1 MKIRTKL
8 ITGFSMIILLLLI
21 IGALSY
27 TGINDINRSVNNIQT
42 QIKIVKDINDSLVN
56 TSDAQANTL
65 NLMVYDDPKYL
76 ELMNQKFSQ
85 ALEKTDY
92 AIQLFTNKENRNNA
106 LQIKSAITKF
116 HDHANKW
123 WEAQQIKVK
132 SEKKQAATANTIYS
146 CSQEIYRIMRNK
158 SFFAL
163 KANKL
168 SNEQLAGLMAA
179 QNLINKVNNCTIAS
193 YRAVSEMDPKKKH
206 AFIMSWLAKVEQIS
220 TALYKTKKSTK
231 NTTIL
236 SNVKD
241 IKASLEIY
249 KEEIKNYNEKNK
261 VQFNE
266 ILMQK
271 EAAEN
276 AISAC
281 QAVSEGVDNRINA
294 VAAAANNNAERVRS
308 VTLICSIAAILLGI
322 LVMLII
328 IKSITKPI
336 NKMVMHVGLLKNGE
350 LHKTLNE
357 SKDELGVMASALNSL
372 IFQMRERADIASK
385 IAEGDLNVSVHIAS
399 EVDTLGKS
407 LNKMV
412 ENLNNIINNVRT
424 TTEQVAVG
432 ANQTSKAAHS
442 LEKGATSQA
451 ASLEEIHASI
461 TELGGSTKDNAEHA
475 ARASE
480 IANITA
486 KAAKDGQYKMEQM
499 TSSMSKIF
507 ENSSQTQKVIK
518 TIDDIA
524 FQTNLLALNAA
535 VEAARA
541 GAHGKGFAV
550 VAEEVRN
557 LAARSAKA
565 AAETAGLIENSDK
578 EIQQGVNI
586 SEETAEALNKIAENV
601 TTTSGLVDEIATA
614 SHDQAK
620 GISQVHA
627 ALTQVES
634 VTQTNTAN
642 SEETASASE
651 EMSFQANTLKELVS
665 SFQLHDAYIETY
677 SKLDA
682 EEEEISIIPAP
693 PKTVASNSENWGML
707 ETAQTASTVTPTDQI
722 LLDDSE
728 FGKF

>member
-8 ITGFSMIILLLLI
+8 IIGFSLLMLLLLA
-21 IGALSY
+21 IGTLSY
-27 TGINDINRSVNNIQT
+27 TGISNINRSVNNIQD
-42 QIKIVKDINDSLVN
+42 QIKIVKDINNSLVN
-56 TSDAQANTL
+56 TSEAQTNTL
-65 NLMVYDDPKYL
+65 NLMVYGEAEYFD
-76 ELMNQKFSQ
+76 LMNQKFNK
-85 ALEKTDY
+85 ALESTDN
-92 AIQLFTNKENRNNA
+92 ALQFFIEDENKNNA
-106 LQIKSAITKF
+106 LQIKSAITTF
-116 HDHANKW
+116 QNHANKW
-123 WEAQQIKVK
+123 WEAQQIKDK
-132 SEKKQAATANTIYS
+132 SEKKLAATANTIYM
-146 CSQEIYRIMRNK
+146 CAEEIYRIMRNK

-168 SNEQLAGLMAA
+168 SNEQLSGLMAA
-179 QNLINKVNNCTIAS
+179 QTLINTVNNSTIAS
-193 YRAVSEMDPKKKH
+193 FRAIREMDAKKKH
-206 AFIMSWLAKVEQIS
+206 AFVMSWLAKVEQIS
-220 TALYKTKKSTK
+220 TALYKTKKATK
-231 NTTIL
+231 NSTIL
-236 SNVKD
+236 NKVKD
-241 IKASLEIY
+241 IKASLEVY
-249 KEEIKNYNEKNK
+249 KNEIKNYDEKNK
-261 VQFNE
+261 VQYAE

-271 EAAEN
+271 EAAKN
-276 AISAC
+276 AVSAC
-281 QAVSEGVDNRINA
+281 HTVSEGVEKHINA
-294 VAAAANNNAERVRS
+294 VTAEANTLAERVRS
-308 VTLICSIAAILLGI
+308 FTLICSIVAIVLGI
-322 LVMLII
+322 MVMLII
-328 IKSITKPI
+328 IRSITKPI
-336 NKMVMHVGLLKNGE
+336 NKMVVHVEHLKNGE
-350 LHKTLNE
+350 LSRTLNE
-357 SKDELGVMASALNSL
+357 NKDELGVMASALNSL
-372 IFQMRERADIASK
+372 IYQMRERADIASK

-432 ANQTSKAAHS
+432 ASQTSQAAHS

-461 TELGGSTKDNAEHA
+461 TELGGSTKDNADHA

-486 KAAKDGQYKMEQM
+486 KAAKDGQKKMVQM

-601 TTTSGLVDEIATA
+601 TATTGLVDEIATA

-651 EMSFQANTLKELVS
+651 EMSSQANTLKELVA
-665 SFQLHDAYIETY
+665 SFQLHDSYIDTY
-677 SKLDA
+677 SELAA
-682 EEEEISIIPAP
+682 EEEEISVISAPQKTIP
-693 PKTVASNSENWGML
+693 SDHENWGML
-707 ETAQTASTVTPTDQI
+707 ETEPTSSTVTPTKQI

>member
-8 ITGFSMIILLLLI
+8 IIGFSMLMLLLLA
-21 IGALSY
+21 IGTLSY
-27 TGINDINRSVNNIQT
+27 TGISNINTSVNKIQG
-42 QIKIVKDINDSLVN
+42 QIKIVKDINNSLFN
-56 TSDAQANTL
+56 TSEAQANTL
-65 NLMVYDDPKYL
+65 SLMVYGEAEYFD
-76 ELMNQKFSQ
+76 LMNQKFNK
-85 ALEKTDY
+85 ALESTDN
-92 AIQLFTNKENRNNA
+92 AIQFFIEEENKNHA

-116 HDHANKW
+116 QNHANKW
-123 WEAQQIKVK
+123 WEAQQIKDK
-132 SEKKQAATANTIYS
+132 SEKKLSATANTIYM
-146 CSQEIYRIMRNK
+146 CSEEIYRIMRNK

-168 SNEQLAGLMAA
+168 SNEQLSGLMAA
-179 QNLINKVNNCTIAS
+179 QTLINTVNNSTIAS
-193 YRAVSEMDPKKKH
+193 YRAISEMDAKKKH
-206 AFIMSWLAKVEQIS
+206 AFVMSWIAKVEQIS

-236 SNVKD
+236 NKVKD
-241 IKASLEIY
+241 IKASLEVY
-249 KEEIKNYNEKNK
+249 KKEIKNYDEKNK
-261 VQFNE
+261 IQSAE

-276 AISAC
+276 AVSAC
-281 QAVSEGVDNRINA
+281 QTVSEGVENHISA
-294 VAAAANNNAERVRS
+294 VTSGANELAERVRS
-308 VTLICSIAAILLGI
+308 FTLICSIVAIVLGI
-322 LVMLII
+322 VVMLII
-328 IKSITKPI
+328 IRSITKPI
-336 NKMVMHVGLLKNGE
+336 NKMVVHVGHLKNGE
-350 LHKTLNE
+350 LSKTLNE
-357 SKDELGVMASALNSL
+357 NKDELGVMASALNSL
-372 IFQMRERADIASK
+372 IYQMRERADIASK

-412 ENLNNIINNVRT
+412 ENLNDIINNVRT

-432 ANQTSKAAHS
+432 ASQTSQAAHS
-442 LEKGATSQA
+442 LERGATSQA

-461 TELGGSTKDNAEHA
+461 TELGGSTKDNADHA

-486 KAAKDGQYKMEQM
+486 KAAKDGQSKMVQM

-651 EMSFQANTLKELVS
+651 EMSSQASTLKELVA
-665 SFQLHDAYIETY
+665 SFQLHESYINTY
-677 SKLDA
+677 SELA
-682 EEEEISIIPAP
+682 TEEEEFSVISAPQKTIP
-693 PKTVASNSENWGML
+693 SDSENWGML
-707 ETAQTASTVTPTDQI
+707 ETAPTSSTVTPTDQI